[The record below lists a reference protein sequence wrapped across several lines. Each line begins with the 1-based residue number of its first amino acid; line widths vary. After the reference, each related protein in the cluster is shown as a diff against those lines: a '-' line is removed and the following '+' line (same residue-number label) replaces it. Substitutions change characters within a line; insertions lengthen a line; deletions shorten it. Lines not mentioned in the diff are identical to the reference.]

1 MRTCLLGQAHTRP
14 AHRWLEPVND
24 SREWLRVLGGGD
36 VLNYQHVAARPEILS
51 EYDIA
56 IIELTP
62 KTHRLPR
69 LIKQR
74 VPSVFCLGLI
84 EGRVEYVVRSNE
96 EMEGLFEF
104 CQIVDDVD
112 MLGVL
117 IERTV
122 PYYRLYTRKP
132 EQVQWIGIPYPKDWT
147 DEQRASHTTDRRDL
161 VLELGSAMDS
171 RNGIANLLVLREL
184 QRRFPA
190 LLGRIYYFVERER
203 QMVEALGIRADFRR
217 PRRWRDYYK
226 DHLSCF
232 AVLCMDDRRT
242 WGRYVLDCASA
253 YMPFVGSELSHCG
266 ERAGVLTCDPFDTDS
281 ALKYLSELIEEK
293 LTDRSELHD
302 SVTTRQYEALRDYDS
317 QSSMKRFCAALEN
330 AGYAPLAG
338 ELRARTYTSSGLLE
352 DSNVA

>member
-1 MRTCLLGQAHTRP
+1 MRTCLLGQAHTRI
-14 AHRWLEPVND
+14 ARRWLNPVND
-24 SREWLRVLGGGD
+24 SRECMRLLGGGD
-36 VLNYQHVAARPEILS
+36 VLNYQHVAAHPDILS

-62 KTHRLPR
+62 KTHLLPR
-69 LIKQR
+69 LIKR
-74 VPSVFCLGLI
+74 RTPSVFCLGLI
-84 EGRVEYVVRSNE
+84 EGRVEYVVRSNK

-147 DEQRASHTTDRRDL
+147 DEQGGNLAHGRREL

-203 QMVEALGIRADFRR
+203 QMVESLGIRADFRR

-226 DHLSCF
+226 DHLDCF

-253 YMPFVGSELSHCG
+253 HMPFVGSELSHCG
-266 ERAGVLTCDPFDTDS
+266 ERAGVLTCDPFDTNS
-281 ALKYLSELIEEK
+281 ALKYLSDLIEEK
-293 LTDRSELHD
+293 LAGRSELHD
-302 SVTTRQYEALRDYDS
+302 SVTARQYAALGDYDS
-317 QSSMKRFCAALEN
+317 KSSIERFCAALEN
-330 AGYAPLAG
+330 AGHATLAG
-338 ELRARTYTSSGLLE
+338 ELRASVPAAAGRWKIP
-352 DSNVA
+352 A

>member
-1 MRTCLLGQAHTRP
+1 MRTCLLGQAHPHP

-24 SREWLRVLGGGD
+24 TREWMRVLGGGD
-36 VLNYQHVAARPEILS
+36 VLNYQHVVANPRMLS
-51 EYDIA
+51 GYDIA

-69 LIKQR
+69 LIKR
-74 VPSVFCLGLI
+74 HTPSVFCLGLI

-117 IERTV
+117 VERTV

-132 EQVQWIGIPYPKDWT
+132 ELVQWIGVPYPNDWT
-147 DEQRASHTTDRRDL
+147 DGQWGDLASERDL

-184 QRRFPA
+184 QRRFPT
-190 LLGRIYYFVERER
+190 LWGRIYYFSERER
-203 QMVEALGIRADFRR
+203 QMVQAMGIRADCRK

-253 YMPFVGSELSHCG
+253 YMPFVGSDLSHCG
-266 ERAGVLTCDPFDTDS
+266 ERVGVLTSDPFNTEC

-293 LTDRSELHD
+293 LIGRSELHD
-302 SVTTRQYEALRDYDS
+302 SVTTRQYEALQEYNSERS
-317 QSSMKRFCAALEN
+317 LKRFCAALEI
-330 AGYAPLAG
+330 AGYATLA
-338 ELRARTYTSSGLLE
+338 EKLRAQTY
-352 DSNVA
+352 AYQ